1 MDERQAEAIVDLVKT
16 DLTTASPR
24 SRRASTLSPPRP
36 TSPRSKT
43 VYHHALRGG
52 RGHRRAGHGPRF
64 LHRPVDHAGRF
75 QPTGISAYCAD
86 APGIRRLSELEDV
99 LGAAHAGRASLPR
112 RRQAF
117 AAPRTAQRL
126 GWGVSHKILLFG
138 EFCTTKHLH
147 STSTKHLY
155 SGPIPSTKH
164 LHHIQVVLIK

>member
-1 MDERQAEAIVDLVKT
+1 MDERQAEGIVDLVKT

-24 SRRASTLSPPRP
+24 SRRASTRSPPRP

-64 LHRPVDHAGRF
+64 LHRPVGHAGRF
-75 QPTGISAYCAD
+75 QPTGISACCAD

-99 LGAAHAGRASLPR
+99 LGAAHAGRASLSR

-126 GWGVSHKILLFG
+126 GLGSFPQNPVIPVSFARLNTYTPLRLNTYTLGQSLRLNTYTMYK
-138 EFCTTKHLH
+138 
-147 STSTKHLY
+147 
-155 SGPIPSTKH
+155 
-164 LHHIQVVLIK
+164 